1 MEMYWVFGFILGC
14 IKEINIVNVLV
25 SLKDEVIFCDFDINF
40 VDVDGIYK
48 FNFNGNGGVLEYC
61 GDVSL
66 NCDFDSVSVVR

>member
-1 MEMYWVFGFILGC
+1 M
-14 IKEINIVNVLV
+14 NVLV
-25 SLKDEVIFCDFDINF
+25 SLSDEVIFCDFDKNF